1 MRRRRMWIVL
11 LLALG
16 SGLAAA
22 WLALNYLQKQ
32 SEDAAPGAVTNVDDV
47 VVAARDLSVG
57 HVLTP
62 EDIKLVRWPGDFLP
76 EGYGSSSDE
85 LLGRGLITPVKENEP
100 LLSSKLA
107 LKEAGGGLPIVI
119 QAGSRAVSVEVDE
132 VIGVA
137 GFVLPGTRVD
147 VIVTID
153 QGQYQDNPIA
163 RIVLQGVP
171 VLAAGQELQESADGQ
186 PQTVTVVTLQVD
198 PEAAEVLIL
207 SATKGQIHLALR
219 NTLDMDSLETAGI
232 RVDGL
237 VPTQRQA
244 RAAPRRT
251 SPRPPPQPSGTNI
264 EVYRGPELTEETVEE
279 GGGSQ

>member
-1 MRRRRMWIVL
+1 MWVVL

-22 WLALNYLQKQ
+22 WLALNYLQQ
-32 SEDAAPGAVTNVDDV
+32 QTDVAAPGTVANVDEV
-47 VVAARDLSVG
+47 VVAARDLSLG

-62 EDIKLVRWPGDFLP
+62 EDIKLVQWPGDYLP

-100 LLSSKLA
+100 LLSTKLA

-119 QAGSRAVSVEVDE
+119 EPGKRAVSVEVDE
-132 VIGVA
+132 VVGVA
-137 GFVLPGTRVD
+137 GFVLPGARVD
-147 VIVTID
+147 VVVTLD
-153 QGQYQDNPIA
+153 QGNFQENPVA
-163 RIVLQGVP
+163 RIVLQGIP
-171 VLAAGQELQESADGQ
+171 VLASGQELQVSADGQ
-186 PQTVTVVTLQVD
+186 PQTVTVITLQVD
-198 PEAAEVLIL
+198 PEQAEVLIL
-207 SATKGQIHLALR
+207 SATKGHIQLALR
-219 NTLDMDSLETAGI
+219 NTLDLDTLETAGI
-232 RVDGL
+232 RVQGL

-251 SPRPPPQPSGTNI
+251 TPRPQQPSGSTI

>member
-1 MRRRRMWIVL
+1 MWVVL

-22 WLALNYLQKQ
+22 WLALNYLQQQ
-32 SEDAAPGAVTNVDDV
+32 SEDAAPGTVINVDEV
-47 VVAARDLSVG
+47 VVAARDLNVG

-62 EDIKLVRWPGDFLP
+62 EDIKLVQWPGEFLP

-85 LLGRGLITPVKENEP
+85 LLGRGIITPVKENEP
-100 LLSSKLA
+100 LLSTKLA

-119 QAGSRAVSVEVDE
+119 HPGMRAVSVEVDE
-132 VIGVA
+132 VVGVA
-137 GFVLPGTRVD
+137 GFVLPGARVD
-147 VIVTID
+147 VIVTLD
-153 QGQYQDNPIA
+153 QGDFQDNPVA

-171 VLAAGQELQESADGQ
+171 VLAAGQEIQESADGQ
-186 PQTVTVVTLQVD
+186 PQTVTVITLEVD
-198 PEAAEVLIL
+198 PEEAEVLIL
-207 SATKGQIHLALR
+207 SATKGHIQMALR
-219 NTLDMDSLETAGI
+219 NTLDLDSLETAGI
-232 RVDGL
+232 RVEAL

-251 SPRPPPQPSGTNI
+251 TPRPPPQPSGANI

>member
-1 MRRRRMWIVL
+1 MRRRRMWVVL

-22 WLALNYLQKQ
+22 WLALNYLQQQ
-32 SEDAAPGAVTNVDDV
+32 SEEAAPGTVTNVDEV
-47 VVAARDLSVG
+47 VVAARDLSLG

-62 EDIKLVRWPGDFLP
+62 EDIKLVKWPGEFLP

-100 LLSSKLA
+100 LLSTKLA

-119 QAGSRAVSVEVDE
+119 EPGKRAVSVEVDE

-137 GFVLPGTRVD
+137 GFVLPGARVD
-147 VIVTID
+147 VVVTLD
-153 QGQYQDNPIA
+153 QGNFQENPVA

-171 VLAAGQELQESADGQ
+171 VLAAGQEIQESADGQ
-186 PQTVTVVTLQVD
+186 PQTVTVITLEVN
-198 PEAAEVLIL
+198 PEEAEVLIL
-207 SATKGQIHLALR
+207 SATKGNIQLALR
-219 NTLDMDSLETAGI
+219 NTLDLDSLETTGI
-232 RVDGL
+232 RVEGL

-251 SPRPPPQPSGTNI
+251 APRPPPQPSTSSI
-264 EVYRGPELTEETVEE
+264 EVYRGPELTEEIVEE